1 MRGFFGLAGLL
12 IALVIV
18 GVLVKKQ
25 LAATQQAIPALQLPA
40 VQGAAGPDGA
50 PAATLKQKSRQIEQ
64 QYKQAIEGAMQKA
77 RPVPDDN

>member
-18 GVLVKKQ
+18 GMLVKRQ
-25 LAATQQAIPALQLPA
+25 LAATQQAMPALQLPA
-40 VQGAAGPDGA
+40 VQGAAGPDAAPGA
-50 PAATLKQKSRQIEQ
+50 TVKQQSRQIEQ

-77 RPVPDDN
+77 RSVPDDN

>member
-18 GVLVKKQ
+18 GLLVKKQ
-25 LAATQQAIPALQLPA
+25 LAATQQAIPALRLPA
-40 VQGAAGPDGA
+40 VPGAASPDA
-50 PAATLKQKSRQIEQ
+50 PPATTVKQQSRQIEQ
-64 QYKQAIEGAMQKA
+64 QYKQAIEGVMQTT

>member
-40 VQGAAGPDGA
+40 VQGAAGPDAA
-50 PAATLKQKSRQIEQ
+50 PAATARQQSRQIEQ

>member
-1 MRGFFGLAGLL
+1 MKGAFGLVGLL
-12 IALVIV
+12 IALALV

-40 VQGAAGPDGA
+40 AQGAAGPDTA
-50 PAATLKQKSRQIEQ
+50 PAATVKQQSQQIEQ

-77 RPVPDDN
+77 RPAADDN

>member
-40 VQGAAGPDGA
+40 AQGAPGPDTA
-50 PAATLKQKSRQIEQ
+50 PATTVKQQSRQIEQ
-64 QYKQAIEGAMQKA
+64 QYKQAIEGAMQKT